1 MAAPLRA
8 LALAAAAALVLAY
21 AAAPAAA
28 QAPGPT
34 GAEAPALPPNY
45 FNYPPPIAPPPPYGP
60 TFYRIDVLNMSLHF
74 LNNTE
79 GLDYQREGITAGL
92 YQRLNLTREVGT
104 TPHVTVL
111 IPTDSSYNVTQYP
124 LAKPVLDL
132 LKGPDADYV
141 AKQLLKYHV
150 ITGRSW
156 LDTDFAFATSPQLL
170 PTLLPGYSI
179 EYVHDVYG
187 ANGNLVST
195 WIGNTS
201 QPTQNCTYAG
211 SLQNGF
217 ATDTYLTALLV
228 SGLAIPPLKALLP
241 PGAAPAPSPSDSP
254 SSGGN
259 SSPSPPPPSAP
270 GPSPGAA
277 SPGCTCFQVIVLVA
291 LSCTSVLM
299 LLF

>member
-60 TFYRIDVLNMSLHF
+60 TYYRVAELNMSLHF
-74 LNNTE
+74 VNNT
-79 GLDYQREGITAGL
+79 GAPADQAEGITAGL

-111 IPTDSSYNVTQYP
+111 IPTDASYNATLYP
-124 LAKPVLDL
+124 LAKPLLDL

-141 AKQLLKYHV
+141 ARQLLKYHV

-156 LDTDFAFATSPQLL
+156 LDTDFAFATSPQLF

-187 ANGNLVST
+187 ANGNALST

-201 QPTQNCTYAG
+201 QPTQNSTFAG
-211 SLQNGF
+211 LLQNGF
-217 ATDTYLTALLV
+217 VSDSYLTALLV
-228 SGLAIPPLKALLP
+228 NGFAIPPLKALLP
-241 PGAAPAPSPSDSP
+241 PGAAPAPSPSGSP
-254 SSGGN
+254 PSGGN
-259 SSPSPPPPSAP
+259 SSPPSAP
-270 GPSPGAA
+270 GPSPGVA
-277 SPGCTCFQVIVLVA
+277 SPGCTYFQVLVLVA

-299 LLF
+299 PLF